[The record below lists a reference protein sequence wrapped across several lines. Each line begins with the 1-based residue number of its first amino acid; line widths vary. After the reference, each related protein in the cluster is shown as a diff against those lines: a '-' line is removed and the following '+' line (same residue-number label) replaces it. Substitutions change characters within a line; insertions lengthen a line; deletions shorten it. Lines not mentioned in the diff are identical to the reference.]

1 MDNKFVTL
9 KDLREKFYALRD
21 LEIQNLW
28 QRASI
33 FAGLIGLFFA
43 GYGYI
48 LLNHLDPK
56 QRILA
61 HILCCG
67 IASLAIIFSVIWIA
81 MAKGAKA
88 WFEVQERKICEI
100 EESEELNIPLRFR
113 MGALPYPGAENEP
126 DCCLLSTKA
135 GRFSVSKLNI
145 LLGQALLIC
154 WSIIFFLH
162 SFILLRPE
170 LSCIKE
176 IIPSESSLLNVVQT
190 DSWNI
195 LAGWTVVLV
204 VACSLVMYRGRSGA
218 LLTEKEYLNRR
229 ADLFRRRVE
238 VILKNTKLVDTLL
251 GSIPLEKL
259 KEEKLSDKNKRDNL
273 LRELTDTSLNSIPLK
288 ANTQKKIGTEISV
301 FFKEVISI
309 IAIERGIIGYIRM
322 LIAYSTFKGSTEWVK
337 KTLKKCKTEFK
348 EVISIAIEREIIGY
362 IRMLID
368 ILAKWVK
375 KTWKKCKKSFTS
387 LQLRNILRR
396 RQIELLVNRLKPKD

>member
-1 MDNKFVTL
+1 MDNKSVTL

-56 QRILA
+56 QRVLA

-145 LLGQALLIC
+145 LLGQALLTC

-162 SFILLRPE
+162 SFILLRPN
-170 LSCIKE
+170 LSCIQG
-176 IIPSESSLLNVVQT
+176 IIPSERSLLNVVQT
-190 DSWNI
+190 YSWSI

-218 LLTEKEYLNRR
+218 LLTEEKYLTNR

-238 VILKNTKLVDTLL
+238 VILEDTELVDKLL
-251 GSIPLEKL
+251 GNTIDSLKKL
-259 KEEKLSDKNKRDNL
+259 KNEKLSDKNKMDNL
-273 LRELTDTSLNSIPLK
+273 LRELTDTSLNSIPLE
-288 ANTQKKIGTEISV
+288 ASTREKISTEISV
-301 FFKEVISI
+301 FLKEVISI
-309 IAIERGIIGYIRM
+309 IAIERGIIDYIRM
-322 LIAYSTFKGSTEWVK
+322 LITYSTFKGSAE
-337 KTLKKCKTEFK
+337 
-348 EVISIAIEREIIGY
+348 
-362 IRMLID
+362 
-368 ILAKWVK
+368 WVK
-375 KTWKKCKKSFTS
+375 KTWKKSKKVS